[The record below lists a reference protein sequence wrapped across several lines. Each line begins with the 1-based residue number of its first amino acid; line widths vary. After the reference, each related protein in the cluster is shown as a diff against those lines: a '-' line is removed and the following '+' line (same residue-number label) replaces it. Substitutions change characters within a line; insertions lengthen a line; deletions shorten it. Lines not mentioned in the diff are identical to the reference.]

1 MTESLLPNILQ
12 FIGQI
17 DPFDKIPKPALRELA
32 SHVQITYLGK
42 GEVIDQCVTG
52 QEKSLY
58 IIRTGSMEQRKSDGV
73 LRAKLGPED
82 IFGFT
87 FLGRQIDSNKGYRAI
102 AIENSLVY
110 VIPNSALKKLFE
122 SHPECAEHFASQAQV
137 RLKSALDVV
146 WVQQR
151 ERFVHSPSW

>member
-1 MTESLLPNILQ
+1 MTDPLLPNILQ

-17 DPFDKIPKPALRELA
+17 DPFDKIPKSALRDLA
-32 SHVQITYLGK
+32 SHVKIIYLGK

-52 QEKSLY
+52 EEKSLY
-58 IIRTGSMEQRKSDGV
+58 IIRTGSMEQRKTDGI

-87 FLGRQIDSNKGYRAI
+87 FLGSHIDSSKGYRAI

-110 VIPNSALKKLFE
+110 VIPNSALKQLFKA
-122 SHPECAEHFASQAQV
+122 HPECAEHFASQVQV

-146 WVQQR
+146 VK
-151 ERFVHSPSW
+151 